1 MKRIFAFILCFAM
14 LTFAFSAEKKSPE
27 STQTSIIV
35 SSYNMLYTF
44 EKGHRSYTV
53 EREQKWHKRKDTILQ
68 MVKSQ
73 NIDIC
78 GTQELRKL
86 QIDYLFPDDT
96 YNYVIAP
103 KEFDPQQRLMNNL
116 ILYKKDKF
124 EVLENGFF
132 WLISYRKWRHC
143 IWAKFKDKQ
152 TDCTFYVFNVHFPV
166 TREAGEEGKMVASKT
181 LVENIKKIANN
192 QRIILTGD
200 FNSLEITPQIKHIK
214 QSGLVDSKEVSKTQ
228 PQGPN
233 FSYNKYSKRYRPPA
247 HPETKNLHIDFIFC
261 SKDIEVES
269 IKVVPD
275 CINGVLPSDHFPVV
289 AKLKIKK

>member
-1 MKRIFAFILCFAM
+1 M
-14 LTFAFSAEKKSPE
+14 LPLGFSAEKKNAE
-27 STQTSIIV
+27 NTQTSIIV
-35 SSYNMLYTF
+35 SSYNMLFTF
-44 EKGHRSYTV
+44 EKGHRAYTPL
-53 EREQKWHKRKDTILQ
+53 REKRWHNRKDTILQ

-86 QIDYLFPDDT
+86 QIDYLFPDNT

-103 KEFDPQQRLMNNL
+103 KEFDPTQRLMNNL
-116 ILYKKDKF
+116 ILYKKERF

-132 WLISYRKWRHC
+132 WLIDYRKWRHC

-152 TDCTFYVFNVHFPV
+152 SNSIFYVFNVHFPV
-166 TREAGEEGKMVASKT
+166 SSEAGEEGKMVASKT

-192 QRIILTGD
+192 QTVILTGD

-214 QSGLVDSKEVSKTQ
+214 QSGLVDAKEVSKTQ
-228 PQGPN
+228 PTGPN
-233 FSYNKYSKRYRPPA
+233 FTYNKYSTKYTPPA
-247 HPETKNLHIDFIFC
+247 NPETKMLHIDFIFC
-261 SKDIEVES
+261 SKNIEVES
-269 IKVVPD
+269 TKVVPD

-289 AKLKIKK
+289 AKIKIKK